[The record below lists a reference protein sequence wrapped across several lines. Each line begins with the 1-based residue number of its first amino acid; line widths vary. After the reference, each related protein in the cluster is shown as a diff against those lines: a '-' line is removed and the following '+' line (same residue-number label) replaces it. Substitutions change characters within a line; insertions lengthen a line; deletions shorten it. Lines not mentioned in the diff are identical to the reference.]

1 MNLNKGMGRVD
12 RLVNEHIGTQRKSNP
27 HIFFLCFWSSKYI
40 YNPPLNVSI
49 ATNNVQFNKRMGKIW
64 GVWCK
69 DVQCLMMGKSN

>member
-12 RLVNEHIGTQRKSNP
+12 RLVNEHIGTQRKLNP
-27 HIFFLCFWSSKYI
+27 HTLFLCFWSSKNI
-40 YNPPLNVSI
+40 YNPPLSVSN
-49 ATNNVQFNKRMGKIW
+49 ATKNVQFNKRMRKIW